1 MQKKNVKIY
10 RFFQLFVYKEE
21 KLLEKKFEAF
31 FMHYFPKV
39 KNFAWKLIKSEEDA
53 EDVAQE
59 IFLKLWKTPD
69 LWNKDTTAFD
79 SYLYKMTKNK
89 VIDLMRQR
97 YNEPDHFIHEP
108 LDTGMTE
115 IAQDGVPLS
124 DIYYKEIRLMLKLAL
139 EQMPEQ
145 RRRIFEMSREAGMT
159 NQQIADR
166 LHLSIRTVE
175 HHIYLALSE
184 LKKKLIFTVLLPFL

>member
-1 MQKKNVKIY
+1 MNQNY
-10 RFFQLFVYKEE
+10 AHKEE

-31 FMHYFPKV
+31 FMYYFPKV
-39 KNFAWKLIKSEEDA
+39 KNFASKLMKSEDDA

-59 IFLKLWKTPD
+59 IFLKLWNSPD
-69 LWNKDTTAFD
+69 LWNKDTMVLD
-79 SYLYKMTKNK
+79 NYLYKMTKNK

-97 YNEPDHFIHEP
+97 YNESQHLVHDLF
-108 LDTGMTE
+108 DTGLIE
-115 IAQDGVPLS
+115 IAQNDATLP
-124 DIYYKEIRLMLKLAL
+124 DIYCKEIRLILKLTL

-145 RRRIFEMSREAGMT
+145 RRKIFKMSREAGMT

-166 LHLSIRTVE
+166 LNLSVRTIE

-184 LKKKLIFTVLLPFL
+184 LKKKLIFAVFLSFL